1 MSLLQERRPT
11 SHEDEAS
18 EPIPPGF
25 LQGRD
30 FIRNGITQAA
40 ASGIPDASLL
50 AVMLAETLPRLV
62 NAYGPAHAAVIL
74 SRLAHD
80 IGAGVAP
87 NCKPQ

>member
-1 MSLLQERRPT
+1 MMSLLQERLA
-11 SHEDEAS
+11 SHDDEA
-18 EPIPPGF
+18 PDTIPPGF
-25 LQGRD
+25 LRGRD
-30 FIRNGITQAA
+30 CIRSGIAQAS

-50 AVMLAETLPRLV
+50 AVLLAETLPRLV

-80 IGAGVAP
+80 IGAGLAP